1 MGGFRSHLKQGGPS
15 DVNPE
20 TEVTSNFYGY
30 HIYVSFWWARYW
42 LSNRWESQRRFFSF
56 HLSYR
61 PKVGSESSCG
71 RGSTGCADVV
81 FRASSPALV
90 QSRVGLLDS
99 QVVSAAVLSS
109 FFA

>member
-1 MGGFRSHLKQGGPS
+1 
-15 DVNPE
+15 VNPE

-30 HIYVSFWWARYW
+30 HIYVSFWRARYW

-61 PKVGSESSCG
+61 PKVGSESPCG

-90 QSRVGLLDS
+90 QSRIGQLDG
-99 QVVSAAVLSS
+99 
-109 FFA
+109 

>member
-1 MGGFRSHLKQGGPS
+1 MT
-15 DVNPE
+15 PE
-20 TEVTSNFYGY
+20 TEVTSNFYGPT
-30 HIYVSFWWARYW
+30 IYTCPFGWARYW

-56 HLSYR
+56 HLGYR
-61 PKVGSESSCG
+61 PKVGSESPCG

-90 QSRVGLLDS
+90 QSGIGLLDG
-99 QVVSAAVLSS
+99 QVVPASVLSC